1 MNASGGTTAGLAP
14 INGAELYCEAK
25 GSGAPIV
32 FLHAGVADARM
43 WDRQFEEFART
54 NRVIRFDLR
63 GFGRS
68 GKSPGSYAH
77 HADAAALLTHLGVES
92 THVVGASFGG
102 AVAINLALACP
113 RMVASLVLAAPAL
126 GGYEFTSAQVQGF
139 FAAEE
144 EALARGDLEAAVEA
158 NLRMWVDGVGRHPSE
173 VNQEV
178 RARVREMQ
186 LNTFSRPNVADAVE
200 TELSPPA
207 IDRLP
212 SIAVPALLIV
222 GDRDAA
228 EFQALAALVAGRIP
242 NARVAVV
249 HGAAHLPSME
259 NPGEFN
265 SLVRETLAAT
275 PIGLTN
281 CQSID
286 NL

>member
-25 GSGAPIV
+25 GAGTPIL

-43 WDRQFEEFART
+43 WDRQFEEFACT

-68 GKSPGSYAH
+68 GRPPGSYAH

-102 AVAINLALACP
+102 AVAINLVLACP

-144 EALARGDLEAAVEA
+144 EALARGDLEAAAEA
-158 NLRMWVDGVGRHPSE
+158 NLRMWVDGVDCRPSE
-173 VNQEV
+173 VNPEV
-178 RARVREMQ
+178 RARVKEM
-186 LNTFSRPNVADAVE
+186 LLATFSRPNAADAVE
-200 TELSPPA
+200 AELSPPA

-212 SIAVPALLIV
+212 SIAVPVLLIV

-228 EFQALAALVAGRIP
+228 EFQALARLVAGRIP
-242 NARVAVV
+242 KARVAVV
-249 HGAAHLPSME
+249 RGAAHLPSME
-259 NPGEFN
+259 NPGAFN
-265 SLVRETLAAT
+265 RLVREALSGNQLSPGSGA
-275 PIGLTN
+275 
-281 CQSID
+281 
-286 NL
+286 